1 MFKLFVFCAILA
13 FAAANPAPAPAPAPE
28 PKPGAILAAP
38 YTAGYIAPINY
49 GSAYYP
55 SLYSSYSSYSALP
68 YYRSYY
74 Y

>member
-1 MFKLFVFCAILA
+1 MFAAILA

-38 YTAGYIAPINY
+38 YSGYIAPITTYN
-49 GSAYYP
+49 SAYYP
-55 SLYSSYSSYSALP
+55 SYPYAAAYNTLP
-68 YYRSYY
+68 LYRSYY